1 MIWTE
6 LGVLWI
12 VVVVVVWTVLAAAVL
27 VGDASVGLFG
37 RVGEGRVCLA
47 IGPPFLRGYERKW
60 RKYYRHHRVDLLQE
74 IAEYRDWISEM
85 AS

>member
-12 VVVVVVWTVLAAAVL
+12 VVFVVVVWTVVVAVL
-27 VGDASVGLFG
+27 VGDASVGLCG

-47 IGPPFLRGYERKW
+47 IGPPFLRGCERKW